1 MARKPLNTGRRAAPS
16 TPAADPTDFAFDAG
30 PAPEVL
36 PTDSYDVRVVGVRAI
51 TYRRSGSTAVEL
63 TLQTDAGAIADLD
76 TLLVHS
82 PGGDSAMTRRNQSM
96 LQALAGLDEKP
107 NVRFKQVLDALNVG
121 TIHAEVTLFVGATM
135 DGRPVN
141 KLASV
146 DAIIEDED

>member
-1 MARKPLNTGRRAAPS
+1 
-16 TPAADPTDFAFDAG
+16 
-30 PAPEVL
+30 
-36 PTDSYDVRVVGVRAI
+36 
-51 TYRRSGSTAVEL
+51 
-63 TLQTDAGAIADLD
+63 
-76 TLLVHS
+76 
-82 PGGDSAMTRRNQSM
+82 MTRRNQSM

-121 TIHAEVTLFVGATM
+121 TIHAEVTLYVGTTM